1 MASSSTQA
9 TPPLTANSSPEMTAK
24 STKKANLR
32 SFGVLPESVL
42 SFAPSL
48 SSGTSTQS
56 LLNDYT
62 SDSSDQYELLSTRSS
77 NMPPPASP
85 LSLKPRKQ
93 TPLKEHRGRISLKY
107 DMAAEPLQSHTH
119 SRTSTNSSVKSPQR
133 TSFNLHLRK
142 RSADKATSPSAKS
155 PTRSSFRLSLFFTLL
170 RYPILAIILSIMGL
184 DLTALVLVRIFVFLY
199 ERFVVS
205 QGTHRK
211 LLEILAKSESY
222 TEWKVAASYLDSF
235 MKHDEWKRQ
244 EDSNEI
250 YNSKLIRKTTRKLR
264 QSRLENNVK
273 EVMKHLTHACKKNHG
288 GCMNEALYSNTY
300 DGTKEDV
307 ELLYQEIEETIE
319 FVARHEGLKVDEKGS
334 FFKSLSRNYGRA
346 ALSLSGGGSLTYY
359 HMGVLKALF
368 EEGLLPNVITGT
380 SGGSLLAALVCT
392 RTDEELASEGVFD
405 AKRVVDKFTI
415 MSDPWAV
422 RIKRL
427 LSDGYLFDPTE
438 PFKKLE
444 ELTKGHLTFLEAYKK
459 TGRILCI
466 SVVPDEPNHVTP
478 AKVLNFMTAP
488 DVLISSAICASCA
501 IPLILPPI
509 KLMCKTETGDFVPY
523 RGSGKLWRDGS
534 IRSDIPDLS
543 MLNVTFQIVSQVN
556 PHITIFFYE
565 SQGSAGCPTP
575 HRGGRGWRG
584 GFIASSLIHMIDLD
598 LKKWLRLCK
607 DLKLLPP
614 IMATDVS
621 SVFLQQFDGTVTILP
636 ANSNVFPDCV
646 HILNDPTPERLQEY
660 ITQGQL
666 KAFPKLGMIGHRM
679 RIEKSVQKV
688 RDVLLGVKG
697 MAARRSVTR
706 FSTTDLDD

>member
-1 MASSSTQA
+1 M
-9 TPPLTANSSPEMTAK
+9 
-24 STKKANLR
+24 
-32 SFGVLPESVL
+32 
-42 SFAPSL
+42 
-48 SSGTSTQS
+48 
-56 LLNDYT
+56 
-62 SDSSDQYELLSTRSS
+62 
-77 NMPPPASP
+77 
-85 LSLKPRKQ
+85 
-93 TPLKEHRGRISLKY
+93 
-107 DMAAEPLQSHTH
+107 
-119 SRTSTNSSVKSPQR
+119 
-133 TSFNLHLRK
+133 
-142 RSADKATSPSAKS
+142 
-155 PTRSSFRLSLFFTLL
+155 SLFFTLL
-170 RYPILAIILSIMGL
+170 RYPILVIILSIMGL
-184 DLTALVLVRIFVFLY
+184 DLTALLLVRLFVFLY
-199 ERFVVS
+199 ETFVVS
-205 QGTHRK
+205 QGPHRK
-211 LLEILAKSESY
+211 LLALLSLSDTYAQ
-222 TEWKVAASYLDSF
+222 WKIGASYLDSF
-235 MKHDEWKRQ
+235 MKHDEWKKQ
-244 EDSNEI
+244 EDQNEI

-264 QSRLENNVK
+264 SARFFESVPGGGGGGGGDPK
-273 EVMKHLTHACKKNHG
+273 EVMRHLTHACKKNHG

-300 DGTKEDV
+300 HGTKLDV
-307 ELLYQEIEETIE
+307 EAFYQELEESIE
-319 FVARHEGLKVDEKGS
+319 FVASSPALKLDQKLS

-359 HMGVLKALF
+359 HMGVLKSLF
-368 EEGLLPNVITGT
+368 EEGMLPNVITGT
-380 SGGSLLAALVCT
+380 SGGSMLAALVCT

-405 AKRVVDKFTI
+405 ADRVVDKFKI

-427 LSDGYLFDPTE
+427 LSEGYLFDPTE
-438 PFKKLE
+438 PFKKLG

-509 KLMCKTETGDFVPY
+509 KLLCKTEAGDFVPY

-614 IMATDVS
+614 IMATDIS

-636 ANSNVFPDCV
+636 ANSNVLPDCV
-646 HILNDPTPERLQEY
+646 HILEDPSVQQLKEY
-660 ITQGQL
+660 VLQGQL

-679 RIEKSVQKV
+679 RIEKCIQRV
-688 RDVLLGVKG
+688 RDRLLVGGGGGGGGGIK
-697 MAARRSVTR
+697 RSVTR